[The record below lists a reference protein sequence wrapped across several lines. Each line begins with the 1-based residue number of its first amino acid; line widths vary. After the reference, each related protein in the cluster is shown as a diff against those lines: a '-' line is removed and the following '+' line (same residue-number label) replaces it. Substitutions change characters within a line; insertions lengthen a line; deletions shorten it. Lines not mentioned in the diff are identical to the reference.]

1 MYHRISNTPIKL
13 LATLIGTTLLSAA
26 LHASAATSTNA
37 TAIVQPQA
45 AQGPSIEQ
53 RHLPL
58 EGVYNLR
65 DLGGYRTEDGR
76 SVRWGVLF
84 RSSDLADISASDREQ
99 INALG
104 IKTVCDLRSDRERTQ
119 RPDPQLTASQ
129 SDSRCNTI
137 DLSKQ
142 GLAPS
147 PNQTTDW
154 HGMMIGFYGGIGKMY
169 APQFRALFDDLKQN
183 KTPLLFHCT
192 AGKDRTGVSAALI
205 LLALGVPKDT
215 VLDDYLLTGKYMDS
229 APPTFMAMFP
239 ELSRVPALKAADADY
254 LNAAL
259 AGIDKEYGSLNNYF
273 ETVLNVSAA
282 DRELLRAHLLEP
294 ALAEKSAV
302 NK

>member
-1 MYHRISNTPIKL
+1 MSYANSNTLIKWLGAAL
-13 LATLIGTTLLSAA
+13 LATLQA
-26 LHASAATSTNA
+26 HAAT
-37 TAIVQPQA
+37 
-45 AQGPSIEQ
+45 AQLAEKIEAVHQ

-65 DLGGYRTEDGR
+65 DPGGYRTTDGR

-84 RSSDLADISASDREQ
+84 RSSDLADISAGDREQ

-119 RPDPQLTASQ
+119 RPDPQFSAWQ
-129 SDSRCNTI
+129 SDSRCNTF

-142 GLAPS
+142 GLTPKPS
-147 PNQTTDW
+147 PDTDW
-154 HGMMIGFYGGIGKMY
+154 RGVMVGFYSHIGKMY

-192 AGKDRTGVSAALI
+192 AGKDRTGVSAALV

-239 ELSRVPALKAADADY
+239 ELARVPALKATEADY
-254 LNAAL
+254 LDAAL

-273 ETVLNVSAA
+273 ETALNVSAA
-282 DRELLRAHLLEP
+282 DREVLRANLLEP
-294 ALAEKSAV
+294 AVAGTAANSK
-302 NK
+302 K

>member
-1 MYHRISNTPIKL
+1 MYHTISNTLIKL
-13 LATLIGTTLLSAA
+13 LGMTLIGAA
-26 LHASAATSTNA
+26 LHACAAKSTNVA
-37 TAIVQPQA
+37 AVVQPEA
-45 AQGPSIEQ
+45 AQQ

-65 DLGGYRTEDGR
+65 DLGGYRTTDGR
-76 SVRWGVLF
+76 YVRWGVLF
-84 RSSDLADISASDREQ
+84 RSSDLADISASDRDQ

-104 IKTVCDLRSDRERTQ
+104 VKTICDLRSDRERTQ
-119 RPDPQLTASQ
+119 RPDPQLSGWQ
-129 SDSRCNTI
+129 SDSRCNTV
-137 DLSKQ
+137 DVAKQ

-154 HGMMIGFYGGIGKMY
+154 HGMMMGFYRGIGKLY

-192 AGKDRTGVSAALI
+192 AGKDRTGVSAALV
-205 LLALGVPKDT
+205 LLALGVPKNV

-239 ELSRVPALKAADADY
+239 ELARVPALKAADADY

-259 AGIDKEYGSLNNYF
+259 DGIDKEYGSLNNYF
-273 ETVLNVSAA
+273 ETALNVSAA
-282 DRELLRAHLLEP
+282 DRELLRANFLEP
-294 ALAEKSAV
+294 AISAHRNTADKTAE
-302 NK
+302 NQ

>member
-1 MYHRISNTPIKL
+1 MPNIISNTTIKL
-13 LATLIGTTLLSAA
+13 LGMTLLGTVLPLNAA
-26 LHASAATSTNA
+26 APSESGWQPSLQPVQQST
-37 TAIVQPQA
+37 P
-45 AQGPSIEQ
+45 Q

-65 DLGGYRTEDGR
+65 DLGGYRTTDGR
-76 SVRWGVLF
+76 TVRWGVLF
-84 RSSDLADISASDREQ
+84 RSSDLVDISASDRHQ

-104 IKTVCDLRSDRERTQ
+104 IKTICDLRSERERTQ
-119 RPDPQLTASQ
+119 RPDPQFSTWQ
-129 SDSRCNTI
+129 SDSRCNTF

-142 GLAPS
+142 GLAPKSS
-147 PNQTTDW
+147 PDTDW
-154 HGMMIGFYGGIGKMY
+154 HGTMVSFYGSIGKMY

-192 AGKDRTGVSAALI
+192 AGKDRTGVSAALV

-239 ELSRVPALKAADADY
+239 ELSRVPALKDTEADY

-259 AGIDKEYGSLNNYF
+259 AGIDKEYGSLDNYY
-273 ETVLNVSAA
+273 EAVLNVSAA
-282 DRELLRAHLLEP
+282 DRKLLRANLLES
-294 ALAEKSAV
+294 ATADTTAETRK
-302 NK
+302 K